1 MKREALIM
9 KSVKK
14 ISLII
19 AFIFLTAMGAYSP
32 ADSDKSPPAIEKA
45 ADFSLKDPRGAV
57 VSLSS
62 MRGKVV
68 LLNFWATWCPPCISE
83 MPSLNKLYQ
92 ELRPRGFEVV
102 AVSLDK
108 SAENVR
114 EFISK
119 KGFKF
124 LVLIDESNTVSKR
137 YKVFSTPTT
146 FLIDRKGNIVERFY
160 GEYDWQDRDIRAKIE
175 KLF

>member
-1 MKREALIM
+1 MRREALMM
-9 KSVKK
+9 KSLKK
-14 ISLII
+14 VSLIV
-19 AFIFLTAMGAYSP
+19 AFILLTAMGGYSP
-32 ADSDKSPPAIEKA
+32 ADSGKNPSVIEKA
-45 ADFSLKDPRGAV
+45 ADFSLKDLRGGTV
-57 VSLSS
+57 PFSS

-68 LLNFWATWCPPCISE
+68 LLSFWATWCPPCVSE

-102 AVSLDK
+102 AVSLDR
-108 SAENVR
+108 SADDVR
-114 EFISK
+114 EYTGK

-124 LVLIDESNTVSKR
+124 LILMDEGNKVAR
-137 YKVFSTPTT
+137 LYKVFSTPTT
-146 FLIDRKGNIVERFY
+146 FLIDRKGNIIERFY

>member
-1 MKREALIM
+1 MRRKALIM

-14 ISLII
+14 ISLIV
-19 AFIFLTAMGAYSP
+19 AFILLTAMGAYSP
-32 ADSDKSPPAIEKA
+32 ADSDKSPPVIEKA
-45 ADFSLKDPRGAV
+45 ADFSLKDPRGGA

-114 EFISK
+114 EYVSK

-124 LVLIDESNTVSKR
+124 LVLIDESNTVSRR

-160 GEYDWQDRDIRAKIE
+160 GEYDWQDPDVKAKIE

>member
-1 MKREALIM
+1 MRREALIM

-14 ISLII
+14 ISLIV
-19 AFIFLTAMGAYSP
+19 AFILLTAMGAYSP
-32 ADSDKSPPAIEKA
+32 ADSDKNPPVIEKA
-45 ADFSLKDPRGAV
+45 AAFSLKDLRGGT

-68 LLNFWATWCPPCISE
+68 LLNFWATWCPPCVSE

-108 SAENVR
+108 SADNVR
-114 EFISK
+114 EYISN

-124 LVLIDESNTVSKR
+124 LVLMDEGNTVSRR

-146 FLIDRKGNIVERFY
+146 FLIDRKGNIIERFY

>member
-1 MKREALIM
+1 MRREALIM

-14 ISLII
+14 ISLVV
-19 AFIFLTAMGAYSP
+19 AFILLTAMGAYSP
-32 ADSDKSPPAIEKA
+32 ADSDKSPPVIEKA
-45 ADFSLKDPRGAV
+45 PDFSLKDLRGGAV
-57 VSLSS
+57 SLTS

-68 LLNFWATWCPPCISE
+68 LLNFWATWCPPCVSE

-108 SAENVR
+108 SADGVR
-114 EFISK
+114 EYISK

-124 LVLIDESNTVSKR
+124 LILIDESNTVSKR

-160 GEYDWQDRDIRAKIE
+160 GEYDWQDRDIKTKIE
-175 KLF
+175 KLL

>member
-1 MKREALIM
+1 M

-14 ISLII
+14 ISLIV
-19 AFIFLTAMGAYSP
+19 AFILLTAMGAYSP
-32 ADSDKSPPAIEKA
+32 ADSDKNPPAIERA
-45 ADFSLKDPRGAV
+45 ADFSLKDLRGGTI
-57 VSLSS
+57 SLAS

-68 LLNFWATWCPPCISE
+68 LLSFWATWCPPCVSE
-83 MPSLNKLYQ
+83 MPSLNRLYQ

-102 AVSLDK
+102 AVSLDR
-108 SAENVR
+108 STDDVR
-114 EFISK
+114 EYIGK

-124 LVLIDESNTVSKR
+124 LVLMDEGNTVAKR

-146 FLIDRKGNIVERFY
+146 FLIDKKGNVVERFY
-160 GEYDWQDRDIRAKIE
+160 GEYDWQDRDVRAKIE

>member
-1 MKREALIM
+1 MRREALIM
-9 KSVKK
+9 KSVRK
-14 ISLII
+14 ISLVV
-19 AFIFLTAMGAYSP
+19 AFVLLTAMGAYSP
-32 ADSDKSPPAIEKA
+32 ADSGKNPPVIEKA
-45 ADFSLKDPRGAV
+45 ADFSLKDLRGGA

-68 LLNFWATWCPPCISE
+68 LLNFWATWCPPCLSE
-83 MPSLNKLYQ
+83 MPSLNKLYL

-108 SAENVR
+108 SAENVG
-114 EFISK
+114 EYISK

-124 LVLIDESNTVSKR
+124 LVLIDERNTVSKR
-137 YKVFSTPTT
+137 YKVFSTPTS
-146 FLIDRKGNIVERFY
+146 FLIDRQGNIVERFY
-160 GEYDWQDRDIRAKIE
+160 GEYDWQDREIKAKIE